1 MLGAVTNFF
10 LDWKVKLTILILAFS
25 SAYLWHL
32 SEVKVAVKEAV
43 AEIELNLAKENFKLK
58 ERSLNAQIE
67 LQQSFDNIQK
77 DKDAKIKNLNA
88 RVATLTRSLQERP
101 SRPEPSGVTDNSRVE
116 ETPKGATGVQ
126 LYRQD
131 GEFLA
136 REAARAELIKEEL
149 LICYKSYDTAK
160 AALDKYKKENTTKT
174 QRHIPDGSVSD

>member
-1 MLGAVTNFF
+1 MLGTVMNFF
-10 LDWKVKLTILILAFS
+10 LDRKVKLTILILAFS

-32 SEVKVAVKEAV
+32 SEVKVAVTKAV
-43 AEIELNLAKENFKLK
+43 AELELNISKENFKLK

-116 ETPKGATGVQ
+116 ESSGYVAADR
-126 LYRQD
+126 LYRD
-131 GEFLA
+131 D
-136 REAARAELIKEEL
+136 AAVAIWFATRTEGLKIELQT
-149 LICYKSYDTAK
+149 CYNNYETVKQ
-160 AALDKYKKENTTKT
+160 ALENFKKNNNYK
-174 QRHIPDGSVSD
+174 

>member
-1 MLGAVTNFF
+1 MLRSIVNTLLSFF
-10 LDWKVKLTILILAFS
+10 LNSKVKLLILALVLVSLF
-25 SAYLWHL
+25 AYH
-32 SEVKVAVKEAV
+32 KVLVHEAITEAV
-43 AEIELNLAKENFKLK
+43 AEVELNISKENFKLK

-88 RVATLTRSLQERP
+88 RVASLTRSLQERP
-101 SRPEPSGVTDNSRVE
+101 SRPESSGVPDNSRIE
-116 ETPKGATGVQ
+116 ETPKGATGAQ

-149 LICYKSYDTAK
+149 LGCYKSYDAAK
-160 AALDKYKKENTTKT
+160 EALDRYKKENTPKT
-174 QRHIPDGSVSD
+174 D